1 MNKGSQKDFNHGV
14 TLIIPSLRCGGAE
27 RVLKT
32 MAEYWARRGR
42 SVTLIT
48 LYTRDLDFYSLSPE
62 VTRIDLGL
70 ENTNMSSLNLA
81 LGAFK
86 SFVKL
91 RNAIKEAGDPIVI
104 SFVSRTNLLTL
115 LATRFMRIGVI
126 VSEHTDPAMRS
137 LGVIPETLRRWLYPK
152 AAKVTVLTKNVKRE
166 WAEKFLL
173 PEKVRVMPNPVS
185 AFKEESSAI
194 AIELPARY
202 IVTVG
207 RLIPEKGHEDLL
219 KAFNLIANRFPDIS
233 LLIVGEGPERAA
245 LEKSI
250 AELKMGGRV
259 CLTGLLSHLGP
270 IIGKAD
276 CFVFPSRREGFG
288 MALVEAMNC
297 GAPCISFDCP
307 SGPGEIIQAS
317 VNGILVPPGDIEGL
331 AGAMAKLLD
340 DPEERRRIGRNAT
353 KSIKERF
360 SVDRIMLQWDALLRE
375 CITDQSA

>member
-1 MNKGSQKDFNHGV
+1 MNEGKQKEIVGV
-14 TLIIPSLRCGGAE
+14 TLIIPSLLCGGAE

-32 MAEYWARRGR
+32 MAEDWVRRGR
-42 SVTLIT
+42 AVTVIT

-70 ENTNMSSLNLA
+70 QNTNMYSLNLA

-91 RNAIKEAGDPIVI
+91 RNAIKEAGNPMVV

-115 LATRFMRIGVI
+115 LATRFMNIGVI
-126 VSEHTDPAMRS
+126 VSERTDPAMRS

-152 AAKVTVLTKNVKRE
+152 AAKVTVLTKNVKKE
-166 WAEKFLL
+166 WAEKFLH

-185 AFKEESSAI
+185 GFKEESSTI
-194 AIELPARY
+194 TIELPTRY

-207 RLIPEKGHEDLL
+207 RLIPDKGHKDLL

-233 LLIVGEGPERAA
+233 LVVVGEGPERAG

-250 AELKMGGRV
+250 AELEMGGRV
-259 CLTGLLSHLGP
+259 YLTGLLSHLRP
-270 IIGKAD
+270 VLSKAD
-276 CFVFPSRREGFG
+276 CFVLPSRREGFG

-307 SGPGEIIQAS
+307 SGPGEVIRNS

-331 AGAMAKLLD
+331 AEAMAKLLG
-340 DPEERRRIGRNAT
+340 DPEERRKLGKNAA

-360 SVDRIMLQWDALLRE
+360 SVDRIMLQWDALLSE
-375 CITDQSA
+375 CMTEQSG